1 MEQMYLIFDTETAG
15 LPRRGQIPYISVRS
29 WPRLVQ
35 IAWVVCD
42 DSQTILEKKSTLVK
56 PEGFTIGQTSAQ
68 VHGITTERA
77 KKEGAD
83 LYSVLLDFSRAI
95 ARSTVAVAHNI
106 TFDKHVI
113 EAECI
118 RCGLD
123 LPFRWTH
130 NVCTMESSR
139 KVCGIKRNGR
149 YKWPTLAELHMALFG
164 ADYKGHHNAE
174 HDVAACARC
183 FFELRRRGILKV

>member
-15 LPRRGQIPYISVRS
+15 LPRRGQVPYISVRS

-42 DSQTILEKKSTLVK
+42 DSQTVLEKKSTLVK
-56 PEGFTIGQTSAQ
+56 PEGFTIGQTSTQ

-83 LYSVLLDFSRAI
+83 LCSVLLDFSRAA

-113 EAECI
+113 VAECI
-118 RCGLD
+118 RSGLD
-123 LPFRWTH
+123 LPFRRTH

-149 YKWPTLAELHMALFG
+149 YKWPTLVELHMTLFG
-164 ADYKGHHNAE
+164 ADYKGHHDAE